1 MLQPPDSVR
10 SSFSRFLGLDL
21 GGIRGKTTALAELVT
36 HGSGAMVTRVA
47 LRDHGQPWTDDTL
60 AAELLS
66 LPPTTTAIA
75 IDAPLTHHA
84 CGRCVRP
91 TCPGAAKCDDPAVQW
106 LRAAGQAAV
115 PGASIQRAELAQGT
129 SRPLA
134 LRSSDQPAR
143 ARLVPY
149 AHRATE
155 VSLVEAGLLPLG
167 RLGGANSPIAARARH
182 LVRRLAGAGFSL
194 HENLLEV
201 SPQATVT
208 ALFGPRKARGR
219 KRDADPWHTRAEI
232 LARLPELTFAPS
244 SRLAREDVLRNDHCF
259 DALISAYTAFRWAKD
274 GWQLPAR
281 DRELFETDGWVWA
294 PPPST

>member
-1 MLQPPDSVR
+1 MLQPLDLVR
-10 SSFSRFLGLDL
+10 ASFSRFLGLDL
-21 GGIRGKTTALAELVT
+21 GGIRGKTTALAELAT
-36 HGSGAMVTRVA
+36 HGEGAMVTRVS
-47 LRDHGQPWTDDTL
+47 LRDRGQPWTDDTL
-60 AAELLS
+60 AAELLA
-66 LPPTTTAIA
+66 LPAATTVIA

-91 TCPGAAKCDDPAVQW
+91 TCPGIATCDDPAVQW
-106 LRAAGQAAV
+106 LRSAGQAAV
-115 PGASIQRAELAQGT
+115 PGASLQHTGVAHGT

-155 VSLVEAGLLPLG
+155 VALVEAGLLPLG

-182 LVRRLAGAGFSL
+182 LVRRLASVGFSL
-194 HENLLEV
+194 HDNLLEV
-201 SPQATVT
+201 SPLATVT

-232 LARLPELTFAPS
+232 LASLPELTFAPS

-259 DALISAYTAFRWAKD
+259 DALLSAYTAFRWAKE
-274 GWQLPAR
+274 GWQLPER
-281 DRELFETDGWVWA
+281 ERELFQEDGWVFT
-294 PPPST
+294 PPRS